1 MVVSGL
7 VTNLIQFGIGIAL
20 KQFLFQVPDDNRI
33 ELMHTLQSHQNPVS
47 FVSWSPDDTKLLT
60 CGNAEVLK
68 LWDVDTGV
76 LRHTFGNSDSGFT
89 VSSCAW
95 FPDSTRLVCG
105 SSDPERGIVMLDTDG
120 NEIKAWRGTRI
131 PKVSSNRQKESS
143 LHVSCFGL
151 QILEPRNVQSS
162 H

>member
-1 MVVSGL
+1 M
-7 VTNLIQFGIGIAL
+7 
-20 KQFLFQVPDDNRI
+20 FQVLDDNKV
-33 ELMHTLQSHQNPVS
+33 ELKHTLESHQNPVS

-76 LRHTFGNSDSGFT
+76 LRHTFGNNNTGFT

-105 SSDPERGIVMLDTDG
+105 SSDPERGIVMWDTDG

-131 PKVSSNRQKESS
+131 PKVRIDEKIC
-143 LHVSCFGL
+143 L
-151 QILEPRNVQSS
+151 
-162 H
+162 

>member
-1 MVVSGL
+1 M
-7 VTNLIQFGIGIAL
+7 
-20 KQFLFQVPDDNRI
+20 FQVLDDNKL
-33 ELMHTLQSHQNPVS
+33 ELKHTLQSHQNPVS

-68 LWDVDTGV
+68 LWNVDTGV
-76 LRHTFGNSDSGFT
+76 LKHTFGNDNNGFT

-105 SSDPERGIVMLDTDG
+105 SSDPERGIVMWDTDG

-131 PKVSSNRQKESS
+131 PKVSTCERVFAYSFHAAVFKYCNLKCAILPIGSG
-143 LHVSCFGL
+143 FGCDT
-151 QILEPRNVQSS
+151 RW
-162 H
+162 